1 MDYTKQNSLS
11 MKAKSRYN
19 SDCSVK
25 GVVKNFIKIK
35 KDASVSKPI
44 SSGSSI
50 ADKSLVTKIPVVGS
64 IVKRLNQSSMV
75 GAYIAHGMNASKD
88 SCINRKKK

>member
-1 MDYTKQNSLS
+1 MRLFYYKSI
-11 MKAKSRYN
+11 SRYN
-19 SDCSVK
+19 SDCSIK

-75 GAYIAHGMNASKD
+75 GAYIAHGINAYKE